1 MRRTEDV
8 MGMPIT
14 VDVRDA
20 NASEGALDEVYAD
33 LVRIDRMFSPFLPGS
48 EISRIRDGRLAL
60 EGADPRVRDVLEL
73 CRVFEGETEGYFSA
87 WHDGKLD
94 PSGLVKGWAIARAAA
109 VLDARGHR
117 DYFIDAG
124 GDVMTRG
131 HSAPGER
138 WRVGIRH
145 PVERDKVARVL
156 LVTDLAVA
164 TSGTYEKGGHIY
176 DPHTGAPATGLLSMT
191 VVGPSILA
199 ADVYATASFAMGL
212 AGLDFIE
219 RHAGYEAYA
228 IDLELRGH
236 WTTGFDD
243 HCERG

>member
-1 MRRTEDV
+1 

-20 NASEGALDEVYAD
+20 DMSDGALDELYAD
-33 LVRIDRMFSPFLPGS
+33 LVRVDRLFSPFLPDS
-48 EISRIRDGRLAL
+48 EISRIRAGRLAVEDAQPL
-60 EGADPRVRDVLEL
+60 VRDVLEL
-73 CRVFEGETEGYFSA
+73 CRVFESKTNGYFSA
-87 WHDGKLD
+87 WHQGRLD

-109 VLDARGHR
+109 RLDARGYR

-164 TSGTYEKGGHIY
+164 TSGTYEKGTHIY
-176 DPHTGAPATGLLSMT
+176 DPHTGAPATALLSMT
-191 VVGPSILA
+191 VVGPSIVE
-199 ADVYATASFAMGL
+199 ADVYATAAFAMGL

-219 RHAGYEAYA
+219 RRAGYEAYA
-228 IDLELRGH
+228 IDPELRGH

-243 HCERG
+243 HCEGG